1 MPIYEYKCLECGS
14 VCEEIS
20 RVNGNPGPCPSC
32 GSENREKLMSSTSS
46 LTGKDTPNVPDA
58 RGTGCC
64 GSRPSS
70 KGCVPGSCCGK
81 A

>member
-1 MPIYEYKCLECGS
+1 MPIYEYKCRECGN
-14 VCEEIS
+14 VYEEIS
-20 RVNGNPGPCPSC
+20 SVNAETNECPEC
-32 GSENREKLMSSTSS
+32 GKPAGEKLISSTSP
-46 LTGKDTPNVPDA
+46 LTGKDTPNIPDA

-64 GSRPSS
+64 GANPSA

>member
-1 MPIYEYKCLECGS
+1 
-14 VCEEIS
+14 
-20 RVNGNPGPCPSC
+20 
-32 GSENREKLMSSTSS
+32 MSSTSS
-46 LTGKDTPNVPDA
+46 LTGKDTPSIPDA

-64 GSRPSS
+64 GANPSS

>member
-1 MPIYEYKCLECGS
+1 MPIYEYKCLECGNIY
-14 VCEEIS
+14 EEIS
-20 RVNGNPGPCPSC
+20 SPEATSAACPSC
-32 GSENREKLMSSTSS
+32 GSNSVEKLMSSTSS

-64 GSRPSS
+64 GANPSA